1 MAAQPISGFILAG
14 GSSRRMGKDKAQIA
28 WGDGSLVT
36 DAVRRMRQV
45 VAQVSVVGLSGDSP
59 VEVVE
64 DIFPGQGP
72 LAGLHAALVHSVT
85 DWNLVL
91 AVDMPLVT
99 VPLLQFIAAQ
109 CDEKFLAVVTR
120 TTKAGHSQAP
130 GASRQVRLQPLCA
143 AYHRMLLP
151 VIERALSSHELSIH
165 RLFERLQEG
174 IMNEQSRALRV
185 IEEDEL
191 AEAGFSDAMLLN
203 VNTPADLERARA
215 LANK

>member
-1 MAAQPISGFILAG
+1 
-14 GSSRRMGKDKAQIA
+14 MGTNKPQIA

-45 VAQVSVVGLSGDSP
+45 ASRVSVVGLSGDSP
-59 VEVVE
+59 VEVVQ
-64 DIFPGQGP
+64 DLFPGLGP

-99 VPLLQFIAAQ
+99 VPLLKFIAAQ
-109 CDEKFLAVVTR
+109 CNEKLLAVLTR
-120 TTKAGHSQAP
+120 TTKVSGAP
-130 GASRQVRLQPLCA
+130 PTGASPRVGLQPLCA

-151 VIERALSSHELSIH
+151 VIEQALSSHELSIH

-174 IMNEQSRALRV
+174 IMNEPSRALRV
-185 IEEDEL
+185 IEEQEL
-191 AEAGFSDAMLLN
+191 AEAGFSSAMLLN